1 MFFSE
6 LNFNRFTALSFR
18 NPEEFSNLDWNMR
31 SRIAPLRNRRDV
43 QTKRILNSNAD
54 VSENPPSDTTN
65 SKNNN
70 IILPTKQMSI
80 EKPNQQNAT
89 EIDIQRTKRETPEC
103 VINYNSVRQLLVG
116 CSQSNVI
123 EVKPH
128 CNDDGDEGN
137 LMRKLIE
144 NEKILNKCFESCVLI
159 VCCSTAY
166 NCQGSWTENTTTFI
180 VAMHSGSQHA
190 VCISYQPID
199 STTVRLYVGDS
210 CYRSQPS
217 PSSDHH
223 LAANLTIIGM
233 LFSRIMNN
241 IQKFH

>member
-1 MFFSE
+1 
-6 LNFNRFTALSFR
+6 
-18 NPEEFSNLDWNMR
+18 MR

-43 QTKRILNSNAD
+43 QSKRILNSNS
-54 VSENPPSDTTN
+54 VSENPTSDTTN

-80 EKPNQQNAT
+80 EKTNQQNAT

-137 LMRKLIE
+137 SMRKLIE
-144 NEKILNKCFESCVLI
+144 NKIPKNWIRLSAIEIIKKNFESCVLI
-159 VCCSTAY
+159 VCCFTAY

-233 LFSRIMNN
+233 LLPRNHFNMNN
-241 IQKFH
+241 I